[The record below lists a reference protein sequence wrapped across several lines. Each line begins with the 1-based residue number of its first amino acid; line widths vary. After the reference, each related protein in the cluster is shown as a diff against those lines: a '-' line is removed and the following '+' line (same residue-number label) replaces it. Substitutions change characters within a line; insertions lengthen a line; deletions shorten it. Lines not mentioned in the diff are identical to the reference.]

1 MYADLANNLYMVL
14 YIYRNNLSHQSKDNI
29 MTHTL
34 ERTAINNTDD
44 LVCGA
49 GLPARIASVSISNIV
64 LHKALGLEGNTG
76 GMSAYLH
83 VVLDYDAGYS
93 IGASYVYQSKQ
104 NMANVDDA
112 EARIAY
118 AKDGVFDFDI
128 DYQKDDYMPFKNW
141 WVQVDEDVEL
151 LTEIIELGTDNSCEN
166 AEDFLGEGLGFEYDE
181 ACREVAY
188 DLKGYLDISNGTRQ
202 NAPISAVEFDSMA
215 RQAMVE
221 YLEATRG

>member
-1 MYADLANNLYMVL
+1 
-14 YIYRNNLSHQSKDNI
+14 

-64 LHKALGLEGNTG
+64 LHKALSLEGNTG
-76 GMSAYLH
+76 GMTAYVN

-104 NMANVDDA
+104 NMADVDDA
-112 EARIAY
+112 DARITY
-118 AKDGVFDFDI
+118 AKDGAFAFDI
-128 DYQKDDYMPFKNW
+128 DYRKDDYMPFRNW
-141 WVQVDEDVEL
+141 WVQVDEDKEVLTQLIALGSDDVADEGDEVE
-151 LTEIIELGTDNSCEN
+151 GY
-166 AEDFLGEGLGFEYDE
+166 LGEAFGFEYDE

-202 NAPISAVEFDSMA
+202 NAPISATEFDSMA
-215 RQAMVE
+215 RQAMVA